1 MNNLYTNKKQGLGMM
16 ECKVLLY
23 IMLIYLTLVRIFV
36 DYG

>member
-16 ECKVLLY
+16 KYKVLLY